1 MKNVIKRIIVT
12 ILALILIFSFAACE
26 SEPFTCSICG
36 DEKTG
41 KYYESEMMG
50 EEVTICEDCF
60 NQMREEFGTN

>member
-41 KYYESEMMG
+41 KYK
-50 EEVTICEDCF
+50 VEDI
-60 NQMREEFGTN
+60 ELKLLD